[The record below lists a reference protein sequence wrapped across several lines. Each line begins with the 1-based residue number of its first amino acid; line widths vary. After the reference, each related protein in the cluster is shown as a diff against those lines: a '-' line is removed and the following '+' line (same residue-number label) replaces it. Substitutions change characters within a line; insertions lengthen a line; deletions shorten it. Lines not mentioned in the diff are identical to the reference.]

1 MDWLTRRRAAALLAG
16 ALVLCVLFVDRP
28 VALYMQRKVYGTPL
42 FDWALRIF
50 PVLLGAGACL
60 ALLFVCFGG
69 AALLGRQ
76 LRPWMSVVLAA
87 AGAGM
92 AALLLAELLKFGIG
106 RSWVYPT
113 YLSEGIFGVRPLRGG
128 PGYGAFP
135 SATAAV
141 AGAALLVLWE
151 AWPRGRPAY
160 GFVLFAIAVAILVTN
175 SHWASDLLG
184 GALLGGWVGGLVLRW
199 CGRTGTRTGTVS
211 AGPSRPAGIAADQE
225 S

>member
-1 MDWLTRRRAAALLAG
+1 LTHRKAAALLAG
-16 ALVLCVLFVDRP
+16 ALLLCVLFVDRP
-28 VALYMQRKVYGTPL
+28 VATYMQHTVYGTPL

-50 PVLLGAGACL
+50 PVLLGAGACM

-69 AALLGRQ
+69 AALMGRP
-76 LRPWMSVVLAA
+76 LRPWMSAVLAA

-106 RSWVYPT
+106 RSQVYPA
-113 YLSEGIFGVRPLRGG
+113 YLSEGIFRVRPFRGG

-141 AGAALLVLWE
+141 ASAALLVLWE
-151 AWPRGRPAY
+151 VWPRGRPAY
-160 GFVLFAIAVAILVTN
+160 GVVLLAIAAALIVTN

-184 GALLGGWVGGLVLRW
+184 GALLGGWVGRVALRSW
-199 CGRTGTRTGTVS
+199 RRTGTVS
-211 AGPSRPAGIAADQE
+211 AGPSPPAGVATDPTR
-225 S
+225 